1 VPFTPGNGPA
11 INKMKIHYPFTVQ
24 SYETDLQRQMKPF
37 ALQCR
42 LQELAYLAS
51 EAGGA
56 SYAGMRRSGYFWVLN
71 RIHIVIDE
79 WPRWGDELTLSSWFR
94 ARTGPMYQRHF
105 VLHRNDDPDVEPLV
119 KATSSWTIIALENR
133 GVIREMVYP
142 EGFAEEEDL
151 LPFCEKLLVPP
162 GVELAPA
169 GTHTATYSD
178 LDSNGHVNN
187 CFYPQWATDLL
198 GLPYLTT
205 HRLTDIQV
213 GYYREIHP
221 GERADFFLGH
231 NPEADATSATWYV
244 EGRVGDERSF
254 VVRLRYEGM

>member
-1 VPFTPGNGPA
+1 
-11 INKMKIHYPFTVQ
+11 MKVHYPFTVQ
-24 SYETDLQRQMKPF
+24 SYETDLQRKMKPF

-56 SYAGMRRSGYFWVLN
+56 SYAELRQRGFFWVLN
-71 RIHIVIDE
+71 RIHIAVDQ
-79 WPRWGDELTLSSWFR
+79 WPCWGDELTLSSWFR
-94 ARTGPMYQRHF
+94 ARTGPLYQRHF
-105 VLHRNDDPDVEPLV
+105 VLCRNDSPDAETLV
-119 KATSSWTIIALENR
+119 RATSSWTIIALENR
-133 GVIREMVYP
+133 SVIRDMVYP
-142 EGFAEEEDL
+142 ADYAEEEDL

-162 GVELAPA
+162 GVELVPA
-169 GTHTATYSD
+169 GVAHTAVYSD

-198 GLPYLTT
+198 GIRYLST

-221 GERADFFLGH
+221 GERVDFFLGH
-231 NPEADATSATWYV
+231 NPEASADSAVWYV
-244 EGRVGDERSF
+244 EGRVGDDRSF
-254 VVRLRYEGM
+254 VVRLTYEKP